1 MKKPLNSSSISVAE
15 IGSFSI
21 GWHVRAV
28 TGQPQKRI
36 SVARNG
42 PDRLVNLN
50 GDYVTGQCYV
60 HFTQLDKPQSNCPV
74 TFWHGGAMTGVTWE
88 TTPDG
93 RPGWQMYFL
102 RQGYDVYVCDAMER
116 GRAGWSPYPEI
127 YTESPIFRTLDEAW
141 GLFRMGAR
149 EGYSRSIDK
158 REPYDGLQFPLESFD
173 QLGAQFVPRWTCHG
187 TQSLVAYVEAL
198 RKIGPTLLVSHS
210 QGANLALE
218 AVQKYPELILGV
230 VLIEPAAA
238 PEHTLEGLMRA
249 STVPH
254 LFIWGDFIDQDPLW
268 QQYRKMSDEYVKAIR
283 GSGCHV
289 DVIDLPKLGILG
301 NSHVPMMDL
310 NSDSIAEMVSDWFES
325 NKSLFNLSRA
335 V

>member
-1 MKKPLNSSSISVAE
+1 MKTPLNSSPITVAE

-21 GWHVRAV
+21 GGHVHAV
-28 TGQPQKRI
+28 TGQTPKLV

-42 PDRLVNLN
+42 PDRLVDLN

-60 HFTQLDKPQSNCPV
+60 HFTQLDEPRSACPI

-116 GRAGWSPYPEI
+116 GRSGWSPYPEI

-141 GLFRMGAR
+141 SLFRMGAR
-149 EGYSRSIDK
+149 QGYSSAIDK
-158 REPYDGLQFPLESFD
+158 RKPYDGLQFPVESFD

-187 TQSLVAYVEAL
+187 TQSLDAYAEAL
-198 RKIGPTLLVSHS
+198 RKIGPTLLISHS

-218 AVQKYPELILGV
+218 AAQKYPELIVGV

-238 PEHTLEGLMRA
+238 PEHSKADMERG
-249 STVPH
+249 SQVPH
-254 LFIWGDFIDQDPLW
+254 LFIWGDFIERDPLW
-268 QQYRKMSDEYVKAIR
+268 QQYRKVSDEYAEVLRA
-283 GSGCHV
+283 SGCSV
-289 DVIDLPKLGILG
+289 DVIDLPKLGIFG

-310 NSDSIAEMVSDWFES
+310 NSDLIAGIVGDWFES
-325 NKSLFNLSRA
+325 NKSVFHLSRA